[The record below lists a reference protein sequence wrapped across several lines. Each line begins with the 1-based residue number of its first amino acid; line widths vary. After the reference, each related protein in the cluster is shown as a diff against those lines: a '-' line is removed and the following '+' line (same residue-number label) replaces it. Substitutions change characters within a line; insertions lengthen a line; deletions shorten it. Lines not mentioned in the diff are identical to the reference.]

1 MMLCH
6 LLDELER
13 RDLALGSLTIDAG
26 AGLAVSTIIE
36 RLA

>member
-13 RDLALGSLTIDAG
+13 RDFTLGSLTIDAG

-36 RLA
+36 RV